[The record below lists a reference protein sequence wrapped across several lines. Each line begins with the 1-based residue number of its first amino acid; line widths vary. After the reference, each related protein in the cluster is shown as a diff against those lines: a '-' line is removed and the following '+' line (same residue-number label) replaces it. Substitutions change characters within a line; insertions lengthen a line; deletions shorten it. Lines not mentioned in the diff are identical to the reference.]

1 VLTGVCLFVCLFD
14 VVAGAVMSDM
24 KAGQVKQGNRAH
36 RRNKSVNK
44 AAQASARRRTLETKR
59 P

>member
-1 VLTGVCLFVCLFD
+1 MGD
-14 VVAGAVMSDM
+14 I
-24 KAGQVKQGNRAH
+24 KADQVKKGSRQN

-44 AAQASARRRTLETKR
+44 AAQASARRRTLEK